1 MQQTDAVQAGLAYI
15 EQNLKAYIR
24 ISDLAA
30 HCHYSPWHYRTLF
43 PGRSVPR

>member
-15 EQNLKAYIR
+15 EENLKADIR

-30 HCHYSPWHYRTLF
+30 HCHY
-43 PGRSVPR
+43 